1 MRSHASCMSS
11 ATMVAAATFLLCC
24 LLELG
29 LLTSR
34 AAGQTIEVD
43 PQTGALAAPAPSA
56 GLTATSP
63 ELSAALRTSS
73 ADLVEQPNLVDGGV
87 TVDLQGR
94 FQSVV
99 VATVR
104 PDGAV
109 GMSCSV
115 EGEHDVHT
123 K

>member
-1 MRSHASCMSS
+1 MKSHASCMSS
-11 ATMVAAATFLLCC
+11 ATIVAAATFLLCC
-24 LLELG
+24 LLDVG
-29 LLTSR
+29 FLTAR
-34 AAGQTIEVD
+34 AEAQTIEVD

-63 ELSAALRTSS
+63 ELAAALRTSS
-73 ADLVEQPNLVDGGV
+73 AGLVEQPNLVEGGV

-109 GMSCSV
+109 DTSCSV
-115 EGEHDVHT
+115 EGEHHDRA